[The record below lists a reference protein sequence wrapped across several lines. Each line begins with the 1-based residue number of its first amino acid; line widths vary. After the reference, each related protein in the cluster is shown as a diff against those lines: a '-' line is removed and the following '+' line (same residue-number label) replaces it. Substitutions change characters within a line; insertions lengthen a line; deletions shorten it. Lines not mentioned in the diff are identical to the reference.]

1 MNSGE
6 FSQRVRDLLRDQGMS
21 VRAVARYLNYDH
33 AYLSRVLS
41 GKQQPSAQL
50 VAGLDKLLKADG
62 ELVEKAAHVAAPAV
76 SPKAT
81 KSTAITDRILNLN
94 EARGADFAEAIR
106 ETSRRLVVLDN
117 ELSGVSIA
125 EPAGR
130 AFKVVH
136 RRLGDADYDLQ
147 HERDV
152 QSAAAELAE
161 VAGWALWDAE
171 RDDAA
176 QRFNHEALFLAKLS
190 GDRSIELLTL
200 QNMAMQSEW
209 RGRNQEALSI
219 ARSVLNRR
227 RMSPRVEAMFRIREA
242 KGLVGTG
249 RTSDAIESLERARSL
264 IEGGNDVGEP
274 DWAWWVTHGEI
285 DRQWGHTLQIAGD
298 IKNAIELL
306 LQSVEPGRDVTTGY
320 SSERVARLTQCLL
333 DVNAWHEAEEVA
345 WSLVTATPG
354 ISSGRTLRIIGRVA
368 EQRERLKGAPP
379 SLTDTL
385 EHLGEKV
392 DEDPFTL

>member
-1 MNSGE
+1 MDSGE
-6 FSQRVRDLLRDQGMS
+6 FSQRVRDLLRDRDMS
-21 VRAVARYLNYDH
+21 VRAVARHLNYDH

-41 GKQQPSAQL
+41 GKQRPSTQL
-50 VAGLDKLLKADG
+50 VTGLDQLLRANGKLA
-62 ELVEKAAHVAAPAV
+62 EIAARVTPPTDSPEVAE
-76 SPKAT
+76 SP
-81 KSTAITDRILNLN
+81 AITDRILRLN
-94 EARGADFAEAIR
+94 EARGADFAHAIR
-106 ETSRRLVVLDN
+106 ETSHRLVVLDN

-136 RRLGDADYDLQ
+136 RRLGAGDYEPRY
-147 HERDV
+147 ERDI

-200 QNMAMQSEW
+200 QNMAMHSEW

-219 ARSVLNRR
+219 ARSVLHRR
-227 RMSPRVEAMFRIREA
+227 RLSPRVEAMFRIREA

-249 RTSDAIESLERARSL
+249 RTSDAIESLQRARSL
-264 IEGGNDVGEP
+264 IEDRNDVGEP
-274 DWAWWVTHGEI
+274 DWAWWVTQGEI

-298 IKNAIELL
+298 IEKAIELL
-306 LQSVEPGRDVTTGY
+306 LQSVQPGRDVTTGY
-320 SSERVARLTQCLL
+320 SSERVARLAQCLL
-333 DVNAWHEAEEVA
+333 DVNAWHDAEDVTR
-345 WSLVTATPG
+345 SLVTAAPG
-354 ISSGRTLRIIGRVA
+354 ISSERTLRLIGHVA
-368 EQRERLKGAPP
+368 KQHERLNGAPP

-385 EHLGEKV
+385 EHLAEKL

>member
-1 MNSGE
+1 MDSGE
-6 FSQRVRDLLRDQGMS
+6 FGQRVRNLLRDRDMS
-21 VRAVARYLNYDH
+21 VRAVARRLNYDH
-33 AYLSRVLS
+33 AYLSRVLC
-41 GKQQPSAQL
+41 GKQQPSTQL
-50 VAGLDKLLKADG
+50 VTALDDLFETNGTLAKIAVRVAPPA
-62 ELVEKAAHVAAPAV
+62 ESPEAAESPAI
-76 SPKAT
+76 PN
-81 KSTAITDRILNLN
+81 RILSLN
-94 EARGADFAEAIR
+94 EARGADFVQAIR
-106 ETSRRLVVLDN
+106 ETSHRLIVLDN

-136 RRLGDADYDLQ
+136 RRLGAGDYDPRY
-147 HERDV
+147 ERDI

-209 RGRNQEALSI
+209 CGRYQEALSI
-219 ARSVLNRR
+219 ARSVLNGRR
-227 RMSPRVEAMFRIREA
+227 LSPRVEAMFRIREA

-249 RTSDAIESLERARSL
+249 RTSDALESLHRARSL
-264 IEGGNDVGEP
+264 IEVRNGVGEP
-274 DWAWWVTHGEI
+274 DWTWWVTEGEI

-298 IKNAIELL
+298 KEKAIELL
-306 LQSVEPGRDVTTGY
+306 LQSVQPGRDVTTGY
-320 SSERVARLTQCLL
+320 SSERVARLAQCLL
-333 DVNAWHEAEEVA
+333 DVHAWRDAEDVVT
-345 WSLVTATPG
+345 SLVTATPG
-354 ISSGRTLRIIGRVA
+354 ISSGRTLRLIGRVA
-368 EQRERLKGAPP
+368 QQHVRLDGAPP

-385 EHLGEKV
+385 EHLADKL

>member
-1 MNSGE
+1 MDSGE
-6 FSQRVRDLLRDQGMS
+6 FSQRVRDLLRDRDMS
-21 VRAVARYLNYDH
+21 VRAVARHLNYDH

-41 GKQQPSAQL
+41 GKQRPSTQL
-50 VAGLDKLLKADG
+50 VTGLDQLLRANGKLA
-62 ELVEKAAHVAAPAV
+62 EIAARVAPPTD
-76 SPKAT
+76 SPEVAE
-81 KSTAITDRILNLN
+81 SPAITDRILRLN
-94 EARGADFAEAIR
+94 EARGADFAHAIR
-106 ETSRRLVVLDN
+106 ETSHRLVVLDN

-136 RRLGDADYDLQ
+136 RRLGAGDYEPRY
-147 HERDV
+147 ERDI

-200 QNMAMQSEW
+200 QNMAMHSEW

-219 ARSVLNRR
+219 ARSVLHRR
-227 RMSPRVEAMFRIREA
+227 RLSPRVEAMFRIREA

-249 RTSDAIESLERARSL
+249 RTSDAIESLQRARSL
-264 IEGGNDVGEP
+264 IEDGSDIGEP
-274 DWAWWVTHGEI
+274 GWAWWVTHGEI

-298 IKNAIELL
+298 IEKAIELL
-306 LQSVEPGRDVTTGY
+306 LQSVQPGRDVTTGY
-320 SSERVARLTQCLL
+320 SSERVARLAQCLL
-333 DVNAWHEAEEVA
+333 DVNAWHDAEDVTR
-345 WSLVTATPG
+345 SLVTAAPG
-354 ISSGRTLRIIGRVA
+354 ISSERTLRLIGHVA
-368 EQRERLKGAPP
+368 KQHERLNGAPP

-385 EHLGEKV
+385 EHLAEKL

>member
-1 MNSGE
+1 MDSGE
-6 FSQRVRDLLRDQGMS
+6 FSQRVRDLLRDRDMS
-21 VRAVARYLNYDH
+21 VRAVARHLNYDH

-41 GKQQPSAQL
+41 GKQRPSTQL
-50 VAGLDKLLKADG
+50 VAGLDQLLRANGKLA
-62 ELVEKAAHVAAPAV
+62 EIAARVTPPTV
-76 SPKAT
+76 SPEVAE
-81 KSTAITDRILNLN
+81 SPAITDRILRLN
-94 EARGADFAEAIR
+94 EARGADFAHAIR
-106 ETSRRLVVLDN
+106 ETSHRLVVLDN

-136 RRLGDADYDLQ
+136 RRLGAGDYEPRY
-147 HERDV
+147 ERDI

-200 QNMAMQSEW
+200 QNMAMHSEW

-219 ARSVLNRR
+219 ARSVLHRR
-227 RMSPRVEAMFRIREA
+227 RLSPRVEAMFRIREA

-249 RTSDAIESLERARSL
+249 RTSDAIESLQRARSL
-264 IEGGNDVGEP
+264 IEDRNDVGEP
-274 DWAWWVTHGEI
+274 DWAWWVTQGEI

-298 IKNAIELL
+298 IEKAIELL
-306 LQSVEPGRDVTTGY
+306 LQSVQPGRDVTTGY
-320 SSERVARLTQCLL
+320 SSERVARLAQCLL
-333 DVNAWHEAEEVA
+333 DVNAWHDAEDVTR
-345 WSLVTATPG
+345 SLVTAAPG
-354 ISSGRTLRIIGRVA
+354 ISSERTLRLIGHVA
-368 EQRERLKGAPP
+368 KQHERLNGAPP

-385 EHLGEKV
+385 EHLAEKL

>member
-1 MNSGE
+1 MDSGE
-6 FSQRVRDLLRDQGMS
+6 FSQRVRDLLRDRDMS
-21 VRAVARYLNYDH
+21 VRAVARHLNYDH

-41 GKQQPSAQL
+41 GKQRPSTQL
-50 VAGLDKLLKADG
+50 VTGLDQLLRANGKLA
-62 ELVEKAAHVAAPAV
+62 EIAARVTPPTV
-76 SPKAT
+76 SPEVAE
-81 KSTAITDRILNLN
+81 SPAITDRILRLN
-94 EARGADFAEAIR
+94 EARGADFAHAIR
-106 ETSRRLVVLDN
+106 ETSHRLVVLDN

-136 RRLGDADYDLQ
+136 RRLGAGDYEPRY
-147 HERDV
+147 ERDI

-200 QNMAMQSEW
+200 QNMAMHSEW

-219 ARSVLNRR
+219 ARSVLHRR
-227 RMSPRVEAMFRIREA
+227 RLSPRVEAMFRIREA

-249 RTSDAIESLERARSL
+249 RTSDAIESLQRARSL
-264 IEGGNDVGEP
+264 IEDRNDVGEP
-274 DWAWWVTHGEI
+274 DWAWWVTQGEI

-298 IKNAIELL
+298 IEKAIELL
-306 LQSVEPGRDVTTGY
+306 LQSVQPGRDVTTGY
-320 SSERVARLTQCLL
+320 SSERVARLAQCLL
-333 DVNAWHEAEEVA
+333 DVNAWHDAEDVTR
-345 WSLVTATPG
+345 SLVTAAPG
-354 ISSGRTLRIIGRVA
+354 ISSERTLRLIGHVA
-368 EQRERLKGAPP
+368 KQHERLNGAPP

-385 EHLGEKV
+385 EHLAEKL

>member
-6 FSQRVRDLLRDQGMS
+6 FSQRVRDLLRDRDMS
-21 VRAVARYLNYDH
+21 VRAVARHLNYDH

-41 GKQQPSAQL
+41 GKQHPSTQL
-50 VAGLDKLLKADG
+50 VTALDNLFKTNG
-62 ELVEKAAHVAAPAV
+62 ELAEIAARVAPPTD
-76 SPKAT
+76 SPEAAE
-81 KSTAITDRILNLN
+81 SPAITDRILRLN
-94 EARGADFAEAIR
+94 EARGADFAQAIR
-106 ETSRRLVVLDN
+106 ETSHRLVVLDN

-136 RRLGDADYDLQ
+136 RRLGAGDYDPRY
-147 HERDV
+147 ERDI

-176 QRFNHEALFLAKLS
+176 QRFNYEALFLAKLS

-209 RGRNQEALSI
+209 SGRNQEALSI
-219 ARSVLNRR
+219 ARSVLNGRR
-227 RMSPRVEAMFRIREA
+227 LSPRVEAMFRIREA

-249 RTSDAIESLERARSL
+249 RTPDAIESLQRARSL
-264 IEGGNDVGEP
+264 IEGSSDVSEP
-274 DWAWWVTHGEI
+274 DWTWWVTSGEI

-298 IKNAIELL
+298 TQKAIELL
-306 LQSVEPGRDVTTGY
+306 LQSVQPGRDVTTGY
-320 SSERVARLTQCLL
+320 SSERVARLAQCLL
-333 DVNAWHEAEEVA
+333 NVNAWHDAEDIA
-345 WSLVTATPG
+345 RSLATAAPG
-354 ISSGRTLRIIGRVA
+354 ISSGRTLRLIGHVA
-368 EQRERLKGAPP
+368 KQRASLNGAPP

-385 EHLGEKV
+385 EHLGEKLN
-392 DEDPFTL
+392 EDPFTL

>member
-1 MNSGE
+1 MSSGE
-6 FSQRVRDLLRDQGMS
+6 FSS
-21 VRAVARYLNYDH
+21 EA
-33 AYLSRVLS
+33 
-41 GKQQPSAQL
+41 K
-50 VAGLDKLLKADG
+50 K
-62 ELVEKAAHVAAPAV
+62 
-76 SPKAT
+76 SP
-81 KSTAITDRILNLN
+81 AITDRILNLN
-94 EARGADFAEAIR
+94 EASGADFAHAIR

-136 RRLGDADYDLQ
+136 RRIGDGDYDFRY
-147 HERDV
+147 ERDI

-190 GDRSIELLTL
+190 GDWSIELLTL

-227 RMSPRVEAMFRIREA
+227 RLSPRVEAMFRIREA

-249 RTSDAIESLERARSL
+249 RTSEAIESLKRARSL
-264 IEGGNDVGEP
+264 IEDGNGVGEP
-274 DWAWWVTHGEI
+274 GWAWWVTHGEI
-285 DRQWGHTLQIAGD
+285 DRQWGHTLQIAGEVE
-298 IKNAIELL
+298 KAIELL
-306 LQSVEPGRDVTTGY
+306 LQSVQPGRDVTTGY
-320 SSERVARLTQCLL
+320 SSERVARLGQCLL
-333 DVNAWHEAEEVA
+333 DVNAWHDAEEVA
-345 WSLVTATPG
+345 RSLVTAAPG
-354 ISSGRTLRIIGRVA
+354 ISSGRTLRIISRVA
-368 EQRERLKGAPP
+368 KQREKLKGAPR

-385 EHLGEKV
+385 EYLGEKL

>member
-6 FSQRVRDLLRDQGMS
+6 FSQRVRDLIRDRNMS
-21 VRAVARYLNYDH
+21 VRAVARHLNYDH

-41 GKQQPSAQL
+41 GKQQPSTQL
-50 VAGLDKLLKADG
+50 VTALDKLLETNG
-62 ELVEKAAHVAAPAV
+62 ELAEIAVRVAPPAE
-76 SPKAT
+76 SPEAT
-81 KSTAITDRILNLN
+81 ESPSIADRMLKLN
-94 EARGADFAEAIR
+94 EARGADFAQAIR
-106 ETSRRLVVLDN
+106 ETSHRLVVLDN

-130 AFKVVH
+130 AFKIVH
-136 RRLGDADYDLQ
+136 RRLGAGDYDPRY
-147 HERDV
+147 ERDI

-161 VAGWALWDAE
+161 VAGWVLWDAE

-176 QRFNHEALFLAKLS
+176 QRFNHEALLLANVS

-227 RMSPRVEAMFRIREA
+227 RLSPRVEAMFRIREA

-249 RTSDAIESLERARSL
+249 RTSDATESLERARSL
-264 IEGGNDVGEP
+264 IENSNDVGEP
-274 DWAWWVTHGEI
+274 AWAWWLTSGEI

-298 IKNAIELL
+298 VGKAIERL
-306 LQSVEPGRDVTTGY
+306 LQSVQPGRDVTTGY
-320 SSERVARLTQCLL
+320 SSERVARLAQCLL
-333 DVNAWHEAEEVA
+333 DVNAWRDAEDVIR
-345 WSLVTATPG
+345 SLVTAAPG
-354 ISSGRTLRIIGRVA
+354 ISSGRTLRLIGNVA
-368 EQRERLKGAPP
+368 KRRETLNGAPT

-385 EHLGEKV
+385 EHLAEKL